1 MEPTIFGPNFQQTA
15 TTFTISKAD
24 LASFGLTAT
33 ATNKQEELLAALV
46 LLLKANRT
54 QTAWSTDVNA
64 NFFVTE
70 DQPTLTSR
78 TIGTDTTSFYTHIFN
93 FNFASNVPLSPGNM

>member
-1 MEPTIFGPNFQQTA
+1 MEPVIFGQNFVQTA
-15 TTFTISKAD
+15 SSFTISKAD
-24 LASFGLTAT
+24 LTAFGLTAT
-33 ATNKQEELLAALV
+33 ANNKQEELLAALV
-46 LLLKANRT
+46 LMLKAQRT
-54 QTAWSTDVNA
+54 QAAWSTDTNA